1 MTAADRGDA
10 DGNEGGD
17 DEGAGGA
24 GGADADR
31 PVVLV
36 AEDERGLAEL
46 FETWLSEAYEVRVAY
61 DGAEAV
67 ERYDE
72 AVDVVLLD
80 RHMPRGSGDEV
91 LAHVREADPACG
103 VAMVT
108 AVEPDFDVVDLPFD
122 EYVLKPASRDEL
134 LSIVETLRRRREYDR
149 GIRRHYR
156 LSTTLTLLESHKDP
170 EALATS
176 EEYRRLREEFEAL
189 DAELT
194 RTVEEMTPED
204 VGAVLRADSVEQ

>member
-1 MTAADRGDA
+1 VTDDDRSTTDAPDPTDDA
-10 DGNEGGD
+10 DH
-17 DEGAGGA
+17 
-24 GGADADR
+24 DA

-36 AEDERGLAEL
+36 AEDERGLADL
-46 FETWLSEAYEVRVAY
+46 FETWLSESYEVRVAY

-80 RHMPRGSGDEV
+80 RHMPRSSGDEV
-91 LAHVREADPACG
+91 LDHVREADPACG

-122 EYVLKPASRDEL
+122 EYVLKPASREEL
-134 LSIVETLRRRREYDR
+134 LSLVETLLRRREYDR
-149 GIRRHYR
+149 GVRRHYR
-156 LSTTLTLLESHKDP
+156 LSATMALLESHKNPDV
-170 EALATS
+170 LAAS

-189 DAELT
+189 DAELAS
-194 RTVEEMTPED
+194 TVERMTPED